1 VRVAVVASAQI
12 FGGFQNLPP
21 LQSLDFP
28 AFFGLSHLFPP
39 RLSISVIFDTDLV
52 TSQKK
57 RENYSLVQ
65 RLIKQNWP
73 NATAL
78 KNIRSHKEDVP
89 RKLLLL
95 LYVITEDST
104 VVSGGLLEVPETELT
119 MQERI
124 EEHWWTL
131 NAMLAD
137 CGMALL
143 DPRNINDWLILYA
156 IGAAGEEES
165 MSERLEQVIALMYQD
180 L

>member
-1 VRVAVVASAQI
+1 
-12 FGGFQNLPP
+12 
-21 LQSLDFP
+21 
-28 AFFGLSHLFPP
+28 
-39 RLSISVIFDTDLV
+39 
-52 TSQKK
+52 
-57 RENYSLVQ
+57 
-65 RLIKQNWP
+65 
-73 NATAL
+73 
-78 KNIRSHKEDVP
+78 
-89 RKLLLL
+89 
-95 LYVITEDST
+95 
-104 VVSGGLLEVPETELT
+104 